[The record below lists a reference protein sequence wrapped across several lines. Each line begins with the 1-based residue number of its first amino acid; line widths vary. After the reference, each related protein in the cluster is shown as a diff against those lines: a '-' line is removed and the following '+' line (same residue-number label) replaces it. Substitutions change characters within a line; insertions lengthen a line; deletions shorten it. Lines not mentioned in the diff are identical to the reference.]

1 MRNRLV
7 PRLFLALAVMSAST
21 GLSAQ
26 IADNATAHAVVH
38 AKYSDWPEK
47 ITGEYFSPLE
57 IVTLSQPGVRHR
69 CRASAITTDSLTCGR
84 GRKAVVY
91 QRSDVAAIIAPPTHS
106 DRHAVISFYA
116 VSAASLAGSFFVPI
130 EAVAIT
136 LRVVSGYSFLVP
148 AWDTGPFDHNDDV
161 LLYQRVDTSLSVTL
175 RQTAK
180 RHK

>member
-1 MRNRLV
+1 
-7 PRLFLALAVMSAST
+7 
-21 GLSAQ
+21 
-26 IADNATAHAVVH
+26 
-38 AKYSDWPEK
+38 
-47 ITGEYFSPLE
+47 
-57 IVTLSQPGVRHR
+57 
-69 CRASAITTDSLTCGR
+69 
-84 GRKAVVY
+84 
-91 QRSDVAAIIAPPTHS
+91 
-106 DRHAVISFYA
+106 VISFYA

-148 AWDTGPFDHNDDV
+148 AWDNGPFDHNDDV